1 MHILVVEALLIAIY
15 STTWGMTKYLS
26 LRLLLAY
33 VIDKEE
39 VRA

>member
-1 MHILVVEALLIAIY
+1 MKVTVWAKILTVSVV
-15 STTWGMTKYLS
+15 S